1 MFCALCLVS
10 QCSKCIR
17 ESWSSHWCQQKKIQK
32 KLTAQKNGIVVLH
45 PHAGLLLAISTHI
58 FLFCKKTLPFLP
70 FLTHA
75 WPPEWRWCVPTNIK
89 ILIPIPF
96 GVLGGCLMCSVG
108 SMEYEI
114 NIFMLAIFDHIF
126 VSHNFFFLSY
136 LFFIQHSLFAFTFT
150 TCFFPFQ
157 VNWLLAVCYVMG
169 GKNNANLRSL
179 SFKKW
184 KQVQLHNTRAH
195 NSIESRGLSKHILSI
210 INSMWVKI

>member
-1 MFCALCLVS
+1 M
-10 QCSKCIR
+10 
-17 ESWSSHWCQQKKIQK
+17 
-32 KLTAQKNGIVVLH
+32 
-45 PHAGLLLAISTHI
+45 GLLFYIRTLGCCLQFPHTYFFSV
-58 FLFCKKTLPFLP
+58 KKTLPFLP

-75 WPPEWRWCVPTNIK
+75 WPLEWRWCVPANIK

-150 TCFFPFQ
+150 TCFFPLSSQ
-157 VNWLLAVCYVMG
+157 LTLGGVLCNG
-169 GKNNANLRSL
+169 GK
-179 SFKKW
+179 K
-184 KQVQLHNTRAH
+184 
-195 NSIESRGLSKHILSI
+195 
-210 INSMWVKI
+210 